1 MPGRDAFRCC
11 DALQS
16 PLLNDPRVISRFRF
30 RGRLGAPLA
39 GVLQLSGGSILS
51 QLLAFATSLLVARL
65 YTPEDL
71 GGLAVVMAWALLAAP
86 FVTLGLQ
93 VMIVP
98 AKTDADAVRLA
109 QMALSSTLVGVVV
122 SAVLLSLI
130 PTPSSHISGSKWLL
144 VVVVPLMLMA
154 LGSFAV
160 LSQLGLRQRLYGSI
174 ARRGV
179 AQNATIG
186 IVQVGGFL
194 VQKSSLWLVFG
205 ELVGRSVG
213 ALSLAPQALRFFRA
227 HAGSLPPW
235 LDVLR
240 RYKDAVRYFLPAM
253 ACEVATVQLTV
264 LLIARWYGAAEAGFL
279 GLANRVLTVP
289 AALVG
294 AAVAQVLATEL
305 ARSRDSGRLSQS
317 LPRLRH
323 LALGLTLLGSL
334 FATLV
339 FVLGPWAFSVAFG
352 DQWRDA
358 GELARYLSF
367 PIVVAIVW
375 SPFSVVFATFYR
387 LRTFVII
394 SILRLGSAVW
404 AGVVLHSVGCG
415 WIATAVGMSVAIAAV
430 EIVGLRFAWRLVAHE
445 AAVEAKPES
454 VDG

>member
-1 MPGRDAFRCC
+1 
-11 DALQS
+11 
-16 PLLNDPRVISRFRF
+16 
-30 RGRLGAPLA
+30 
-39 GVLQLSGGSILS
+39 
-51 QLLAFATSLLVARL
+51 
-65 YTPEDL
+65 
-71 GGLAVVMAWALLAAP
+71 
-86 FVTLGLQ
+86 
-93 VMIVP
+93 
-98 AKTDADAVRLA
+98 
-109 QMALSSTLVGVVV
+109 
-122 SAVLLSLI
+122 
-130 PTPSSHISGSKWLL
+130 
-144 VVVVPLMLMA
+144 
-154 LGSFAV
+154 
-160 LSQLGLRQRLYGSI
+160 
-174 ARRGV
+174 
-179 AQNATIG
+179 
-186 IVQVGGFL
+186 
-194 VQKSSLWLVFG
+194 
-205 ELVGRSVG
+205 
-213 ALSLAPQALRFFRA
+213 
-227 HAGSLPPW
+227 
-235 LDVLR
+235 
-240 RYKDAVRYFLPAM
+240 M